1 VGAAS
6 TDVPDRKGETE
17 MPCDYSEIVRSK
29 QGVNQFMSSVR
40 RAVTEGV
47 MVIKVKAIELW

>member
-6 TDVPDRKGETE
+6 TDVPGRKGETE